1 MLKRVGP
8 PSLPP
13 SLTTFLHVFLYY
25 HTLGI
30 TLPTATAVAAMT
42 AVAPLG
48 RNGIAFGGPV
58 LQIRF
63 TRSITHGKK
72 GRQGRGSLARSVVTA
87 EVGSRVSMKGMRC

>member
-1 MLKRVGP
+1 
-8 PSLPP
+8 
-13 SLTTFLHVFLYY
+13 
-25 HTLGI
+25 
-30 TLPTATAVAAMT
+30 MT

-72 GRQGRGSLARSVVTA
+72 GRRGRGSLAGSVVTA
-87 EVGSRVSMKGMRC
+87 EVGSRVSMKGFQAGYEVFMAMPGFQNEDQRKDAWKPF